1 MDPTGLTYTIQ
12 VDITPKPAAR
22 PRFSSK
28 GRVYNDPSYKAW
40 LKEFADLV
48 REQWDNDVLQRISH
62 MDITINGTTRRGDLD
77 NHAKSILDGLVHARV
92 LRNDNLAVLDS
103 LNLNFL
109 RVEGEEPWIKIKIYL

>member
-1 MDPTGLTYTIQ
+1 MDSTGLTYTIQ

-40 LKEFADLV
+40 LKDFADLV

-62 MDITINGTTRRGDLD
+62 MDITINGPARSAAPID
-77 NHAKSILDGLVHARV
+77 HAKSILDGLVYAKV
-92 LRNDNLAVLDS
+92 IRNDNLAVLDS
-103 LNLNFL
+103 LNLSFL
-109 RVEGEEPWIKIKIYL
+109 KVEDEEPWIKIKIHL